1 MSELTWLLIAL
12 LAVWV
17 GIGGYLLSIGL
28 RQRRLE
34 QRVSELGGDPARE
47 TEDRPRG

>member
-1 MSELTWLLIAL
+1 MSDLTWLLIAL

-34 QRVSELGGDPARE
+34 QRL
-47 TEDRPRG
+47 EDLEGSPEPDR